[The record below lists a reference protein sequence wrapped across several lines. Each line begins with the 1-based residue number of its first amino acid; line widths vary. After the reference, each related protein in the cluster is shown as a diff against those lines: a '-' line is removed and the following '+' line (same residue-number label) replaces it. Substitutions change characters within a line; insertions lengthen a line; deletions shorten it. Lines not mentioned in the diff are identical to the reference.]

1 MVINTERDQ
10 RLEKIEATRLNGNFE
25 LAKLEIELF
34 LKDYPLDNSGLQSLA
49 WINSELG
56 LQSEAVD
63 ALIKSLE
70 GQQNNDHTYYILGCV
85 MCKNDL
91 NAGIECFDKA
101 ISINPLN
108 GDAYYIRGVALAQIG
123 RTDEAIL
130 SYASAIEIAPAN
142 IKVYQSWK
150 ACLDKAKPGEEI
162 DVLRHQTAIYI
173 TAKIEQLIANESIQ
187 TNFEIIFFISS
198 TFGLT
203 DILTDEFKEEL
214 CQTITLHL
222 KEEIVW
228 DNSIEICHILA
239 FFLLQ
244 MGTVDIANQLFKKE
258 ITKRELVEDKIEIF
272 YQIDRNI
279 ALSKTGEGNDFIN
292 DIFIE
297 LFGAIEEYINIKSKT
312 KTTNQEQYEVMVLS
326 QQFLGPDHAP
336 TKEALNICIN
346 LIEMGMR
353 VRLVITNEF
362 PHSPRLSWNNKFNIN
377 RELIGLGVYNYKGFN
392 VPFIGIENR
401 MSIGNIEENIRLF
414 LEYVPEK
421 VILVGQWSIY
431 AEILGKEI
439 ELIVRPMISGFIYS
453 KYAKKIVFS
462 GGDKELEIKY
472 RNIYSLSDSMEIMH
486 DGGSYEEPENFQIPD
501 ISTEFL
507 NIKSKRMLG
516 IVVGNRLNEEINQEF
531 IVFLWKLIEK
541 LDVSIYIVGGIS
553 VGMRQQIVSAN
564 EKYFKFIDYHQN
576 LYKLYSEVDF
586 YINPVRK
593 GGGKS
598 AAFALAAG
606 IPVFTK
612 NLGDV
617 WKVAGRDQAYLDYD
631 EMFSGISTY
640 VTKESYL
647 RMRKMAFERFIEIS
661 DRESFTKELIA

>member
-1 MVINTERDQ
+1 MIISTERDQ
-10 RLEKIEATRLNGNFE
+10 RLEKIEAIRLNGNFKE
-25 LAKLEIELF
+25 AKLEIEIF

-49 WINSELG
+49 WINSGLG
-56 LQSEAVD
+56 LESEAVD

-70 GQQNNDHTYYILGCV
+70 GQPNNDHTYYILGCV

-123 RTDEAIL
+123 RTNEAIL
-130 SYASAIEIAPAN
+130 SYASAIEITPAN
-142 IKVYQSWK
+142 LKVYQSWK
-150 ACLDKAKPGEEI
+150 ACLDQAKPGEEI
-162 DVLRHQTAIYI
+162 DVLRHHTALYI
-173 TAKIEQLIANESIQ
+173 TEKIAQLIANKWIQ
-187 TNFEIIFFISS
+187 TNSEIVFYTSS
-198 TFGLT
+198 IFGLQN
-203 DILTDEFKEEL
+203 ILTEELKEEL
-214 CQTITLHL
+214 RQTITLHL
-222 KEEIVW
+222 KEEKVW
-228 DNSIEICHILA
+228 NDSIEICHLLA

-244 MGTVDIANQLFKKE
+244 MGEVDIANQLFKKE

-272 YQIDRNI
+272 YQICQNVS
-279 ALSKTGEGNDFIN
+279 LSKTGEGNDFTN
-292 DIFIE
+292 DIFMALID
-297 LFGAIEEYINIKSKT
+297 AIEECINVKT
-312 KTTNQEQYEVMVLS
+312 KTINQEQHEVLVLS
-326 QQFLGPDHAP
+326 QQFLGPNHAP

-346 LIEMGMR
+346 LIEIGMR

-362 PHSPRLSWNNKFNIN
+362 PHSPCLLWNYKFNIN
-377 RELIGLGVYNYKGFN
+377 RELIGQGVYNYKGFN

-401 MSIGNIEENIRLF
+401 MSISNIEENIRLF
-414 LEYVPEK
+414 LEYDPCK
-421 VILVGQWSIY
+421 VILVGQQSIY
-431 AEILGKEI
+431 AEILGKEM
-439 ELIVRPMISGFIYS
+439 ELIVRPMISEFIYS
-453 KYAKKIVFS
+453 KHAKKIVFS
-462 GGDKELEIKY
+462 GGDKDLEIKY
-472 RNIYSLSDSMEIMH
+472 RNIYGLSNSMKFVH

-507 NIKSKRMLG
+507 NVKSKRMIG
-516 IVVGNRLNEEINQEF
+516 IVVGNRLNEEIDQEF

-541 LDVSIYIVGGIS
+541 LDVSMYIVGGIS
-553 VGMRQQIVSAN
+553 VSMRQQIVATN
-564 EKYFKFIDYHQN
+564 ENYFKFIHYHEN

-631 EMFSGISTY
+631 EMFSDISSY
-640 VTKESYL
+640 VTKESYF

-661 DRESFTKELIA
+661 DRKSFTKELIA